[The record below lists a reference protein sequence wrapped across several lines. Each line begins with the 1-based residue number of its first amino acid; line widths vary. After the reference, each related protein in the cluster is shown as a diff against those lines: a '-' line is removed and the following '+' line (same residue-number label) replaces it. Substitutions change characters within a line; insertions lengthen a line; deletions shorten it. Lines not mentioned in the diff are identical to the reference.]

1 MSKYIEAEDR
11 FPGTMIIIS
20 SPSGAGKT
28 TITRKLLELYDNIEL
43 SVSVTTRKKRAGE
56 VDGKDYFFIDKT
68 SYDKLVRDD
77 SMLED
82 AEVFGNY
89 YGTPKKFVVDNIS
102 KGTNVIFDIDWQGA
116 REIAKHKEFHVVSI
130 FILPPSMQALRE
142 RLESRSLD
150 SVDIINDRMTKAKS
164 EISHYDEYKYVVLN
178 DDINEAISKI
188 KKIIDY
194 YSLRNVRARNY
205 TDFIKD
211 NLK

>member
-178 DDINEAISKI
+178 DDINEAVSKI
-188 KKIIDY
+188 KNVIDY
-194 YSLRNVRARNY
+194 YSLRNVRPRNY
-205 TDFIKD
+205 TDFIKE